1 VAVLDQPI
9 RKQEKHRPSE
19 ILAELEL
26 FLEKKHGEVPKIQLI
41 LLGKHSHNISMTHPN
56 FPLW

>member
-1 VAVLDQPI
+1 LEPKHSLKKHDESLYHVAVLDQPI

-26 FLEKKHGEVPKIQLI
+26 FLEKKHREFPKI
-41 LLGKHSHNISMTHPN
+41 
-56 FPLW
+56 